1 MQALLEALRE
11 GKPVLLATDT
21 VYGVAALP
29 GSLGAGAI
37 FKLKERP
44 AAQALPWLVAGEDW
58 LDRYAQQVPPYAR
71 RLCAGLWP
79 GALTVV
85 LKASDEALSLGG
97 LQQDRTVALRC
108 PNSPACLRLLQELD
122 APLAC
127 TSANV
132 HGLPAPSRL
141 DQVDAR
147 FLALARAQDI
157 ASACAAGL
165 ASTVVDCTGLEPRI
179 LREGAVSAQTVTNTA
194 RLDAKL

>member
-1 MQALLEALRE
+1 MLALLDALRE
-11 GKPVLLATDT
+11 GKPALLATDT

-29 GSLGAGAI
+29 GSPGVDAI

-44 AAQALPWLVAGEDW
+44 AGQALPWLVAGEEW
-58 LDRYAQQVPPYAR
+58 LDRYAQDVPPYAR
-71 RLCAGLWP
+71 ALCAELWP

-85 LKASDEALSLGG
+85 LRASAEALRLGG
-97 LQQDRTVALRC
+97 LQEDGTVALRC
-108 PNSPACLRLLQELD
+108 PGSPACLSVLQELD

-147 FLALARAQDI
+147 FTALAHATDI
-157 ASACAAGL
+157 APACPAGL
-165 ASTVVDCTGLEPRI
+165 ASTVVDCTGPAPRI
-179 LREGAVSAQTVTNTA
+179 LREGAVSAQVVTNTA